1 MSLGPTVFFCF
12 VLAMLFLLHI
22 QCLSTLNFWF
32 GREQNKG
39 GEEKLNTLEHFG
51 KKMSPGDSAIT
62 SHDLECFVHK
72 DDIARVG
79 PLPSM

>member
-1 MSLGPTVFFCF
+1 MPFHLE
-12 VLAMLFLLHI
+12 FLVWPG
-22 QCLSTLNFWF
+22 TK
-32 GREQNKG
+32 KG

-51 KKMSPGDSAIT
+51 KKMPPGDSAIT
-62 SHDLECFVHK
+62 SHDLERLVHK